1 MSSLHLE
8 ISITQSTYSNPP
20 KHDPRSHN
28 PLPPEAFRE
37 VHVPPTIT
45 PTELHAVIQAAFG
58 WHASQEFDFLLCG
71 KRGSGQTFDPHVL
84 AEDDPH
90 TLESILDT
98 RGAALYYIYGHPDN
112 AWLLEIALVGYDGR
126 RRKRATLRRV
136 EGPSP
141 NAERFEP
148 DDWAEAVRVGH
159 KAAAGAK
166 LSKLESN
173 RYFNAFHTCEPH
185 MLHVYLATP
194 DPSTI
199 RRWEK
204 AVKSIP
210 IVGGELSMLTHSGFE
225 DDALAVER
233 AAQAWRPYIL
243 DSIAAANAALVPLP
257 AEYTREFEHDHGH
270 ELMHDHVHEHKHAHD
285 HAHSHSHSECTCP
298 KNVTVEDIFTHNL
311 SRLPAF
317 NAHVHAGLGEGRSAV
332 RILAD
337 FVGQED
343 LLALAARFE
352 ADHLD
357 FHPQY
362 AAILGSTLHDVLR
375 AVERRCARTKA
386 FLRVS
391 PQAAR
396 SLCFH
401 LGLLDLPAE
410 EQVSAAQFL
419 LVNLCNAGLI
429 LADDR
434 SIRLSPEGKKA
445 LRLPPQKSGM
455 YLMQHFPGPNNE
467 MFMTALVTGLCLL
480 YGDEV
485 FYAPARERGG
495 NPLHAQSPM
504 WWSLVDLFWP
514 HAGRA
519 WGMQTVN
526 EVLGGWVRLLTQLGL
541 RRADAGDGEHAVH
554 DAVRAFLH
562 TTLRRADAMKMI
574 EGVVA
579 QETAIPF

>member
-8 ISITQSTYSNPP
+8 ISIAPSTYSRPR
-20 KHDPRSHN
+20 KHDPFD
-28 PLPPEAFRE
+28 PYPAPPEAFRE

-58 WHASQEFDFLLCG
+58 WHASQEFDFFLCG
-71 KRGSGQTFDPHVL
+71 KRGSGQTFDPHDL
-84 AEDDPH
+84 EEDDPH
-90 TLESILDT
+90 SLESILDT

-112 AWLLEIALVGYDGR
+112 AWVLKIALVGYDGR

-166 LSKLESN
+166 LSELESN

-210 IVGGELSMLTHSGFE
+210 IVGGELSMLTHSGFD

-233 AAQAWRPYIL
+233 AAQAWRPYVL
-243 DSIAAANAALVPLP
+243 DSIAAANAALVPLA
-257 AEYTREFEHDHGH
+257 AEYASD
-270 ELMHDHVHEHKHAHD
+270 HEHEHARC
-285 HAHSHSHSECTCP
+285 SCP
-298 KNVTVEDIFTHNL
+298 KDVTVEDIFTHNL

-375 AVERRCARTKA
+375 AVERRCARTEA

-401 LGLLDLPAE
+401 LGLLDLRAE

-429 LADDR
+429 LVDDR

-445 LRLPPQKSGM
+445 LRLSPQKSGM

-467 MFMTALVTGLCLL
+467 MLMTALVTGLCLL

-485 FYAPARERGG
+485 FYAPARERGD

-541 RRADAGDGEHAVH
+541 RRADADDGEHAVH
-554 DAVRAFLH
+554 GAVRAFLH
-562 TTLRRADAMKMI
+562 TALRRADAMKMI